1 MHTSENAYVSGL
13 NSVARDLHAWGVTAP
28 IYVSIASRCGDGE
41 TWSPDNPISRAQHE
55 LAGSGEGFGAGVDS
69 DSLLD
74 ALDRFDG
81 CHMAGSGLTKVI
93 NAWTEILRRK

>member
-1 MHTSENAYVSGL
+1 L
-13 NSVARDLHAWGVTAP
+13 ARDLRGWGVTAP
-28 IYVSIASRCGDGE
+28 IYVSVASHCGDGE
-41 TWSPDNPISRAQHE
+41 SWSPDNPVTRAQRS
-55 LAGSGEGFGAGVDS
+55 LANSGEGFTAGVDG

-93 NAWTEILRRK
+93 DAWTEILRRK